1 MGDVRSDAKGKAEW
15 IVLRRETTKT
25 DTTRTIPVSDW
36 LAPLL
41 KRRRKDPNGKDHKT
55 DSYVLG
61 NAVGERPDS
70 IKTAWKVTCRRAAIE
85 DLHFH
90 DLRREAACRWFGAG
104 VPLHHI
110 RDLLGHADISTTSR
124 YLAVTPTELQRSMQ
138 MAEERQREQ
147 TQQRR
152 SNRKQTRKRA

>member
-1 MGDVRSDAKGKAEW
+1 LS
-15 IVLRRETTKT
+15 
-25 DTTRTIPVSDW
+25 
-36 LAPLL
+36 
-41 KRRRKDPNGKDHKT
+41 
-55 DSYVLG
+55 
-61 NAVGERPDS
+61 AV
-70 IKTAWKVTCRRAAIE
+70 CRRASIE

-90 DLRREAACRWFGAG
+90 DLRREAACRWFEAG

-147 TQQRR
+147 TRQRR
-152 SNRKQTRKRA
+152 SGGTSKRG

>member
-1 MGDVRSDAKGKAEW
+1 MAK
-15 IVLRRETTKT
+15 
-25 DTTRTIPVSDW
+25 
-36 LAPLL
+36 LL
-41 KRRRKDPNGKDHKT
+41 KRRRTDAKGDEHKA
-55 DSYVLG
+55 DAYVFG
-61 NAVGERPDS
+61 NAVGERLDS
-70 IKTAWKVTCRRAAIE
+70 IKTAWRATCRRAGIK

-90 DLRREAACRWFGAG
+90 DLRRDAACRWFEAG

-152 SNRKQTRKRA
+152 SGNKQARKRA

>member
-1 MGDVRSDAKGKAEW
+1 VRSALDA
-15 IVLRRETTKT
+15 
-25 DTTRTIPVSDW
+25 
-36 LAPLL
+36 
-41 KRRRKDPNGKDHKT
+41 
-55 DSYVLG
+55 YVFG
-61 NAVGERPDS
+61 NAVGERLDS
-70 IKTAWKVTCRRAAIE
+70 IKTAWKATCGRAGIE

-90 DLRREAACRWFGAG
+90 DLQREAAWRWFEAG

-124 YLAVTPTELQRSMQ
+124 YIAVTPTELQRSMQ

-152 SNRKQTRKRA
+152 SGNKQTRKRALPHDGDAVVPGVSLSSRPADQIAGDVLVPSSLRSLEELA